1 MNIIKIGI
9 SCIIIKVIINAAYKH
24 NFNLFII
31 KIIGGLILFSPRE
44 LSFFEKL
51 FEMESAHSC

>member
-1 MNIIKIGI
+1 M
-9 SCIIIKVIINAAYKH
+9 IIKVIINAAYKH